1 MVNNVEK
8 NTYNGWTNKETWLVN
23 LWFESDL
30 YTYLQESGIRDVY
43 DAAEYLES
51 TVEEF
56 MPELSGLEADL
67 FNCAFCAINWREL
80 AECYLADIANAEKE
94 ES

>member
-1 MVNNVEK
+1 MSNHNG
-8 NTYNGWTNKETWLVN
+8 YNGWANKETWLVN

-30 YTYLQESGIRDVY
+30 CTYLHESGIRDLY

-51 TVEEF
+51 TVQEF
-56 MPELSGLEADL
+56 MPELTGLAGDL
-67 FNCAFCAINWREL
+67 FNCAFGAISWGEL